1 MKRWTAL
8 AGLVM
13 LGATVTANAAVSDEQ
28 FRQMQE
34 KLDQALQRINELEK
48 EGSEVS
54 AAQQAEIDA
63 LAAGAA
69 ASEASK
75 TAIVDQLAA
84 NTAKID
90 TTMSWADRINWS
102 GDFRYRYQYDD
113 IGNPV
118 DDTRNRNRIRARPAL
133 TAILQPNL
141 LAGFGLA
148 SGDGEPDTTNQT
160 LGDGNSDKGINLDQA
175 YFAWTGIEETT
186 ITGGKY
192 KSPLVVVGKSQLQ
205 WDQDWRPE
213 GANIAWTNGTFF
225 TQGMLNYLESD
236 SNADN
241 GTTVGYLLQAGAN
254 FKLGPAAMT
263 GGVGY
268 TTYNTEGKPCFFN
281 TTSGFSTG
289 VPLTAAFC
297 DGNQATG
304 VSPDQLYAS
313 DFDVYNVFAQ
323 GVFTVADLPLTIY
336 GDYINNSNAD
346 DNEQGYQ
353 VGVTLGNLKVKG
365 EWQIGYYYQDLE
377 SNATLGTL
385 TNSDFAGGGTNAAG
399 SVLSAGY
406 ALSDKTNVQ
415 LTYWLLDQN
424 TDKLATV
431 NNGNEYSFDTLQVDL
446 NFQYK

>member
-8 AGLVM
+8 AGLMM
-13 LGATVTANAAVSDEQ
+13 LGATVTANAAVTDEQ
-28 FRQMQE
+28 FRQMQQQ
-34 KLDQALQRINELEK
+34 LNQALERIDELE
-48 EGSEVS
+48 E
-54 AAQQAEIDA
+54 QQAVVGAPKQAEADA
-63 LAAGAA
+63 AVAGTDAAPAPTLT
-69 ASEASK
+69 EQ
-75 TAIVDQLAA
+75 VAA
-84 NTAKID
+84 NTAKLEK
-90 TTMSWADRINWS
+90 MSWADRIS
-102 GDFRYRYQYDD
+102 FAGDFRYRYQYDD

-118 DDTRNRNRIRARPAL
+118 DDTRNRNRIRARPVL
-133 TAILQPNL
+133 TAILQPDL
-141 LAGFGLA
+141 LVGFGLA

-160 LGDGNSDKGINLDQA
+160 LGDGNSDKQINLDQA

-192 KSPLVVVGKSQLQ
+192 KSPMVIVGKSQLQ

-213 GANIAWTNGTFF
+213 GADIAWTNGTFF
-225 TQGMLNYLESD
+225 AQGMANYLESD

-241 GTTVGYLLQAGAN
+241 GTTIGYLLQAGAN

-268 TTYNTEGKPCFFN
+268 TTYDTEGKPCFYA
-281 TTSGFSTG
+281 TGSGYSGG

-297 DGNQATG
+297 EGNQATG
-304 VSPDQLYAS
+304 TSPDQLYAT
-313 DFDVYNVFAQ
+313 DFNVYNVFAQ

-336 GDYINNSNAD
+336 GDYINNSDAD
-346 DNEQGYQ
+346 DYEQGYQ

-377 SNATLGTL
+377 SNATLGFL

-406 ALSDKTNVQ
+406 ALSDKTNAQ
-415 LTYWLLDQN
+415 LTYWILDQN
-424 TDKLATV
+424 TDNLATV
-431 NNGNEYSFDTLQVDL
+431 NNGNDYSFETVQVDL